1 MYAMQTNHFLAAI
14 DIQPQHEGVLAR
26 AFEMAHGHGGSLTV
40 LHVAHAPDAVFLQS
54 LDEPSRDGLRRLAL
68 DAARESVA
76 TALRSHLATGVDWN
90 LAVKTGSPSRQIV
103 ETADALDVRLVILGA
118 NRRRSVRDRVL
129 GSTADRVVRTAA
141 QPVLIVR
148 RPAERPY
155 RNVIVAT
162 DFSSCSAA
170 AAGVAAELLPQSSL
184 QLVHVLHV
192 PLQMDQAMMQAG
204 RGPAIAGYRRELQ
217 AQARRQLAQTASS
230 MEAAGCRPRTRL
242 LEGEPG
248 AKLSR
253 LAASRTTDLIVVGAR
268 GHGMA
273 RRALLGSI
281 PHRLL
286 RSAACDILVV
296 SAAGAAKRADG

>member
-1 MYAMQTNHFLAAI
+1 MQANHFLAAI
-14 DIQPQHEGVLAR
+14 DIQPQHESVLAR
-26 AFEMAHGHGGSLTV
+26 AFELAREHGGRLTV

-68 DAARESVA
+68 DAARESIA
-76 TALRSHLATGVDWN
+76 TALQPLPAAGVDWN
-90 LAVKTGSPSRQIV
+90 LVVETGSPSGRIV
-103 ETADALDVRLVILGA
+103 ETADALGARLVILGA
-118 NRRRSVRDRVL
+118 NRRRSLRDRML

-141 QPVLIVR
+141 QPVLVVR

-155 RNVIVAT
+155 RKVIVAT

-170 AAGVAAELLPQSSL
+170 AAAAAVELFPQGSL

-192 PLQMDQAMMQAG
+192 PLQMDQAMIQAG
-204 RGPAIAGYRRELQ
+204 RGTAIAGYRRELQ
-217 AQARRQLAQTASS
+217 ARARKQLAQAASG

-248 AKLSR
+248 GKLVR

-281 PHRLL
+281 AHRLL
-286 RSAACDILVV
+286 RSVACDVLVV
-296 SAAGAAKRADG
+296 GAAAAAVGTAC